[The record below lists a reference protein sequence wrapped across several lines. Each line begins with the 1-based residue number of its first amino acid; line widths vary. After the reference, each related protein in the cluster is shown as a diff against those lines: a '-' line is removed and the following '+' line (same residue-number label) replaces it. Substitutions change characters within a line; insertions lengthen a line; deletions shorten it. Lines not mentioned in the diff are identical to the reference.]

1 MFASQTTTDRNQCI
15 IVTIVAFFFVV
26 PFPVFGQS
34 SPLTVQPSTGRVGV
48 GTTSP
53 NSKIEAKGTDV
64 SISVMNN
71 AGTQNYY
78 FGIKDSDG
86 NKLYLGRGKDLSY
99 P

>member
-1 MFASQTTTDRNQCI
+1 MAVNHRMKVSMGVTTAI
-15 IVTIVAFFFVV
+15 GAALIVGLPSALLA
-26 PFPVFGQS
+26 QS

-64 SISVMNN
+64 GVSVMNN

-78 FGIKDSDG
+78 FGIKDSDR
-86 NKLYLGRGKDLSY
+86 NKLYLGRGRDPS
-99 P
+99 